1 MLITLY
7 LSMIDS
13 DEDQLKF
20 LQIYDKY
27 HRLMFYVAND
37 ILQNDH
43 IAEEAVQEAFIW
55 VARHIHKIGEVASPQ
70 TKRFVVVITEHISF
84 RIKKK
89 EARHEDA
96 KVIEFTDTY
105 VGHSPD
111 STFEILN
118 HKEIIIQIRRLPP
131 IYKDVLYL
139 YGVCECTTPE
149 IADLLGISVETVKKR
164 LQRGRALLDKKTG
177 GIYNEC

>member
-1 MLITLY
+1 MLTLY

-13 DEDQLKF
+13 DEDQQKF
-20 LQIYDKY
+20 LWIYDTY
-27 HRLMFYVAND
+27 HRLMLYVANG

-96 KVIEFTDTY
+96 KVIEFSESYEGRMPDTA
-105 VGHSPD
+105 
-111 STFEILN
+111 FETLN
-118 HKEIIIQIRRLPP
+118 YKEIIMQIRSLPS
-131 IYKDVLYL
+131 IYKDVVYL

-164 LQRGRALLDKKTG
+164 LQRGRALLDKMTG

>member
-1 MLITLY
+1 MLTLY

-13 DEDQLKF
+13 DDEQQKF
-20 LQIYDKY
+20 LLVYDKY
-27 HRLMFYVAND
+27 HKLMFYVANSV
-37 ILQNDH
+37 LQNEQ

-55 VARHIHKIGEVASPQ
+55 VARHIHKIDKVASPQ

-84 RIKKK
+84 RMKKK
-89 EARHEDA
+89 EDRHEDS

-105 VGHSPD
+105 EGHSTD
-111 STFEILN
+111 STFETLN
-118 HKEIIIQIRRLPP
+118 RKEIIIQIRSLPP
-131 IYKDVLYL
+131 IYKDVIYL

-164 LQRGRALLDKKTG
+164 LQRGRALLDKKIG